1 MPTPPAR
8 RFKKFT
14 NRKLYDLDGS
24 SYVSMVGLAQVV
36 AAGADVMVE
45 DDRTGR
51 DITLETLARAL
62 YERLKD
68 HFNGGDHRHRIPKDP
83 FDHAALSQLIRQ
95 VPVRLDAKAA

>member
-14 NRKLYDLDGS
+14 NRKLYDLDS
-24 SYVSMVGLAQVV
+24 SRYVSMVDLAKIV
-36 AAGADVMVE
+36 AAGPDVVVE

-62 YERLKD
+62 YELLKD
-68 HFNGGDHRHRIPKDP
+68 HFNGGDRRHKVPKDP
-83 FDHAALSQLIRQ
+83 FDHGELAKLIRR
-95 VPVRLDAKAA
+95 VPIQLRD